1 MKRIVTCMAI
11 VSMLFGLVGTAVA
24 GDIACWFPPDWK
36 SKGAQAKE
44 IADALTAKSGVT
56 VKPRIATSYPQV
68 LDAFTAGEP
77 CLVYVGSFVQ
87 AIIRERGIGVPLVQA
102 VNGKEFYGAW
112 MIFPEGGNPA
122 AILRENPEKIAYTAG
137 ASSGESGAK
146 AATAGKAAIRVAS
159 HDAAANAVKAGAAKA
174 AFVKNWWWQANKEK
188 FPGFVAHQVAG
199 ISDAK
204 NPDNVL
210 TASKGVPEAVRS
222 KISEAA
228 MGSAAVFGAQSMRR
242 FDSKTLD
249 FTVGLMHKGGID
261 PKAYSW

>member
-1 MKRIVTCMAI
+1 MKRFVTGVVM
-11 VSMLFGLVGTAVA
+11 VSMLIGLAGTAMA

-36 SKGAQAKE
+36 SKGAQAKQ
-44 IADALTAKSGVT
+44 ITDALTDKGGV
-56 VKPRIATSYPQV
+56 VVVPRIAASYPQI

-102 VNGKEFYGAW
+102 VNGKEFYGSW
-112 MIFPEGGNPA
+112 MIVKEGEDA
-122 AILRENPEKIAYTAG
+122 EAVLRESPEKISFTAG

-146 AATAGKAAIRVAS
+146 AATGGKAAVRVAN
-159 HDAAANAVKAGAAKA
+159 HGAAVNAVKAGAARA
-174 AFVKNWWWQANKEK
+174 AFVKNWWWEANKEK
-188 FPGFVAHQVAG
+188 FPGFAARQLPG

-210 TASKGVPEAVRS
+210 TASKGVSEAVRGR
-222 KISEAA
+222 ISEAA
-228 MGSAAVFGAQSMRR
+228 MGLADVFGAQSMRR

-249 FTVGLMHKGGID
+249 FSVGLMHKGGIN
-261 PKAYSW
+261 PKAYNW